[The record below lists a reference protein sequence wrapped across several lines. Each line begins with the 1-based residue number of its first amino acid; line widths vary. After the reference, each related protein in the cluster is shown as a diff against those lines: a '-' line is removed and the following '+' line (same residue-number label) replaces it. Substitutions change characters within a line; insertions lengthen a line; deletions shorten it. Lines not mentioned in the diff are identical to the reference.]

1 MAHLT
6 HPPADRRAAENLL
19 HARVAMCLDG
29 QIRGAA
35 IALASRTALVGEQL
49 ELRTSWEP
57 QEPWEIS

>member
-1 MAHLT
+1 
-6 HPPADRRAAENLL
+6 
-19 HARVAMCLDG
+19 MCLDG
-29 QIRGAA
+29 QIRGTA